1 MDVKRTGPKAP
12 SPSSSS
18 TFEARLRGSRVSA
31 NCPHAV
37 FTTVPASKQAQVT
50 TALKRSLTSTLEGH
64 VAPGRQAAVDELLT
78 HVGQP
83 DFYDVLARHD
93 PKHAGDWKDMA
104 KVQRQFAAA
113 EPRYDPK
120 TRAYSESMR
129 LTLHAAVLQHF
140 ADPGTNKGMTL
151 YDRFI
156 ALHPTAFHQNGGW
169 VDNLQIPLS
178 GAMAVAQATPLEMW
192 LHVGGL
198 AEGSFIDDAPTVK
211 AAQLV
216 RDARTHALSSWS
228 K

>member
-1 MDVKRTGPKAP
+1 MDVKRTGSKASLPTP
-12 SPSSSS
+12 S
-18 TFEARLRGSRVSA
+18 TAFEARLRHSRQATNS
-31 NCPHAV
+31 PHAV

-50 TALKRSLTSTLEGH
+50 TALRRSLTSSLAGH
-64 VAPGRQAAVDELLT
+64 LAPGRQAAVDDLIA

-83 DFYDVLARHD
+83 DFYDVLATKD
-93 PKHAGDWKDMA
+93 PSHAGEWKEMGR
-104 KVQRQFAAA
+104 VQRQFAAA
-113 EPRYDPK
+113 EPKYDAK

-129 LTLHAAVLQHF
+129 LTLHAAVIGHF
-140 ADPGTNKGMTL
+140 ADPQSNQGSSL

-178 GAMAVAQATPLEMW
+178 GAMAVAQATPMEMW
-192 LHVGGL
+192 LHAAGL
-198 AEGSFIDDAPTVK
+198 AQGAFISDAPTIA

-216 RDARTHALSSWS
+216 RDARSSALMGWS